1 MKKIFIVMAVFTLLV
16 TGCGCSKKEEKKEN
30 KPAEINKDIS
40 SFDEQTK
47 DGITVSDLNL
57 NYENGFTQVYATI
70 KNTKSEDVKA
80 NDVSIFL
87 YDKDGNK
94 MSEIFCYIGG
104 SLKADKEEICQT
116 AITSNVADAKSFD
129 FKVNE

>member
-16 TGCGCSKKEEKKEN
+16 TCGCSKKDEKKEN
-30 KPAEINKDIS
+30 KPTEIDKNIS

-47 DGITVSDLNL
+47 DGISVSDLNL
-57 NYENGFTQVYATI
+57 NYENGFTQVFATI
-70 KNTKSEDVKA
+70 KNTKSEDVRA

-87 YDKDGNK
+87 YDKDGNQ

-116 AITSNVADAKSFD
+116 SVTSNVADAKSFD